1 MTFVQRL
8 KKLWKVHGPRHSVAA
23 IVTAPNVSVPLSDTQ
38 SLPSKYANMWR
49 DVQKVMTPRQNYA
62 AYREVLKTATTPMFP
77 YFGG

>member
-8 KKLWKVHGPRHSVAA
+8 KKLWKVHGPRYSAA
-23 IVTAPNVSVPLSDTQ
+23 PCFTAADVFVLSSDTQ